1 MKDLILYPPILGA
14 VLIGL
19 AASFIILFYLT
30 KDKIITSIFEKL
42 AVYIFLFV
50 VSGVT
55 FVVSGVTTFPFSHL
69 DLASLGTQE
78 KTLFSAIFLLLVY
91 AAIFILLRVHISQ
104 ILSNIIILFQQKYLS
119 IYLGLTFFSA
129 CWSATPWL
137 SLRAAISLIL
147 ISSFAVYFA
156 RKYNWRQILELLRW
170 NQTFVA
176 IFSVYLSIFVPSE
189 GQIEKGW
196 AGAIG
201 HPINLGN
208 MMALTATLWLLNAI
222 HNPKYLKRSLL
233 FCVLSITVMQLA
245 NSAGAFIVFL
255 SLIVIVF
262 IPPIFRKL
270 NFLQANFLFT
280 FILSVFTIPSIWLFS
295 NFGNTMSLLDKD
307 VTFTGR
313 VPLWNLL
320 IEKIVRERLWLG
332 YGYSGFWQPW
342 QGSDNPAALVFRLI
356 GDWAVHAHN
365 GFLDIFLSVGLIG
378 FTLFTLSFLSNINMA
393 MRLIFSNRSPE
404 SALPLVILTFVFVS
418 NLSQTSIISPGYTWF
433 LYVITTVGLQSVS
446 KKKERYLSW
455 S

>member
-30 KDKIITSIFEKL
+30 KDKVITSIFEKL

-55 FVVSGVTTFPFSHL
+55 TFPFSHL
-69 DLASLGTQE
+69 DLASLGTHE

-91 AAIFILLRVHISQ
+91 AAIFILLRVRISQ

-137 SLRAAISLIL
+137 TLRAAISLIL

-156 RKYNWRQILELLRW
+156 KKYNWRQILELLRW

-262 IPPIFRKL
+262 IPPIFRRL
-270 NFLQANFLFT
+270 TFLQANFLFT

-295 NFGNTMSLLDKD
+295 NFSNTMSLLDKD

-342 QGSDNPAALVFRLI
+342 QGSDNPAAQVFRLI

-378 FTLFTLSFLSNINMA
+378 LTLFTLSFLGNINRA

-404 SALPLVILTFVFVS
+404 SALPLIILTFVFVS

-433 LYVITTVGLQSVS
+433 LYVITTVGLQIVS